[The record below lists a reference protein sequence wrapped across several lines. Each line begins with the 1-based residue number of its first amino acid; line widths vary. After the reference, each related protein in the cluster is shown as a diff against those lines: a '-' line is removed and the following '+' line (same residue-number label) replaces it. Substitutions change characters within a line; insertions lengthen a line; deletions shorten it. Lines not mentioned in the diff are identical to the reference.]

1 MWSVAASQGK
11 VFTMSNNLNF
21 STVLENQ
28 ALKEVTINTAFG
40 ELDAALTEQFSPALN
55 AGNVALTA
63 TQFTKNI
70 VFLVS
75 GLTTAERT
83 LTVRNTRKVFFV
95 RSDVANTQSF
105 NVVLG
110 TTSITVAAGTTALL
124 YTDGT
129 PNGLVLLAS
138 GAGGG
143 GGGNPFSVP
152 VVAPEFRAYDGA
164 TSTQQIKL
172 QVGWSDTAA
181 RWALALEASRDLSLY
196 GYGVLGGGSPV
207 VTYTFTPAG
216 QISSSLLGVYW
227 NATNFGKPTT
237 SPGVGNIQTMT
248 SAVNGSAVLPGS
260 VLQTYEYTLYLVRDA
275 DGALFSPVNA
285 LASPRGVASGGTTI
299 TGAAGAGFKWVTAYW
314 RVS

>member
-1 MWSVAASQGK
+1 
-11 VFTMSNNLNF
+11 MSNNLGF

-40 ELDAALTEQFSPALN
+40 EMDAALTEQFSPALN
-55 AGNVALTA
+55 TGNVALTA

-75 GLTTAERT
+75 GLTTAGRT

-129 PNGLVLLAS
+129 TNGLVSLAS
-138 GAGGG
+138 GGSG

-172 QVGWSDTAA
+172 QVGWSDAA
-181 RWALALEASRDLSLY
+181 VRWALALEANRDLSLY
-196 GYGVLGGGSPV
+196 GYGIVGGGSPV

-216 QISSSLLGVYW
+216 QLSSSLGTYW
-227 NATNFGKPTT
+227 HSGNFGRPQEAAGVGQYVFVNPGFGAGYTLPAGGTWAYFWVYFTT
-237 SPGVGNIQTMT
+237 S
-248 SAVNGSAVLPGS
+248 
-260 VLQTYEYTLYLVRDA
+260 
-275 DGALFSPVNA
+275 GAFAESFA
-285 LASPRGVASGGTTI
+285 GI
-299 TGAAGAGFKWVTAYW
+299 AAGGAGVSGTAGRAIQGFSW
-314 RVS
+314 RIA

>member
-40 ELDAALTEQFSPALN
+40 EMDAALTEQFSPALN

-75 GLTTAERT
+75 GLTTAGRT

-95 RSDVANTQSF
+95 RSDAANTQSF

-129 PNGLVLLAS
+129 TNGLVSLAS
-138 GAGGG
+138 GAG

-152 VVAPEFRAYDGA
+152 VVAPEFRAFDGA
-164 TSTQQIKL
+164 TATQQIML
-172 QVGWSDTAA
+172 QMGWSDAA
-181 RWALALEASRDLSLY
+181 VRWALALEASRDLSLY
-196 GYGVLGGGSPV
+196 GYGIAGGGSPV

-216 QISSSLLGVYW
+216 QISSSLGTYWHSGNFGRPTSVGGAVGTVQMTTGTGSITLPSGGVYEY
-227 NATNFGKPTT
+227 ALSVERT
-237 SPGVGNIQTMT
+237 SDGVLLSPRAQG
-248 SAVNGSAVLPGS
+248 
-260 VLQTYEYTLYLVRDA
+260 LQA
-275 DGALFSPVNA
+275 
-285 LASPRGVASGGTTI
+285 RGVAPGGTSL
-299 TGAAGAGFKWVTAYW
+299 GALGAGLLWILASW
-314 RVS
+314 RIS

>member
-1 MWSVAASQGK
+1 
-11 VFTMSNNLNF
+11 MSNNLNF

-40 ELDAALTEQFSPALN
+40 EMDAALTEQFSPALN
-55 AGNVALTA
+55 AGDVALTA

-75 GLTTAERT
+75 GLTTAGRT

-129 PNGLVLLAS
+129 TNGLVSLAS
-138 GAGGG
+138 GAG

-164 TSTQQIKL
+164 TATQQIKL
-172 QVGWSDTAA
+172 QMGWSDAAA

-196 GYGVLGGGSPV
+196 GYGIAGGGSPV

-237 SPGVGNIQTMT
+237 SPGVGNITTVT
-248 SAVNGSAVLPGS
+248 SAVNGTAVLPGS
-260 VLQTYEYTLYLVRDA
+260 FLQTYEYTLYLVRDA
-275 DGALFSPVNA
+275 DGALFSPANA
-285 LASPRGVASGGTTI
+285 SASPRGVASGGTTI
-299 TGAAGAGFKWVTAYW
+299 TGAAGAGFKWVTSYW
-314 RVS
+314 RIS

>member
-1 MWSVAASQGK
+1 
-11 VFTMSNNLNF
+11 
-21 STVLENQ
+21 
-28 ALKEVTINTAFG
+28 
-40 ELDAALTEQFSPALN
+40 
-55 AGNVALTA
+55 
-63 TQFTKNI
+63 
-70 VFLVS
+70 VS
-75 GLTTAERT
+75 GLTTAGRT

-105 NVVLG
+105 TVVLG

-129 PNGLVLLAS
+129 TNGLVSLAS
-138 GAGGG
+138 GGSG

-172 QVGWSDTAA
+172 QVGWSDAA
-181 RWALALEASRDLSLY
+181 VRWALALEASRDLSLY
-196 GYGVLGGGSPV
+196 GYGLFGGGSPV

-216 QISSSLLGVYW
+216 QISSSLLGAYW
-227 NATNFGKPTT
+227 NATNFGRPTT
-237 SPGVGNIQTMT
+237 SPGVGNITTVT

-260 VLQTYEYTLYLVRDA
+260 ALQTYEYTLYLVRDA
-275 DGALFSPVNA
+275 DGALFSPANA
-285 LASPRGVASGGTTI
+285 LASPRGVASGGATI
-299 TGAAGAGFKWVTAYW
+299 ANAAGAGFKWVTAYW